1 MSEVNENVNPEEKV
15 TPDEV
20 AEPATPVVPDNSERS
35 RLGRKVAHM
44 EESMTDFMN
53 EMRDAMQSKTA
64 DTPVSEDPLDLGD
77 TDELVTSA
85 SLKKQLADFYKAQK
99 AQEIADAKAYKKD
112 YTSSILELSK
122 DLPEEE
128 FNSVINSLDNS
139 GNPRSSEDPRVAA
152 QVNFLK
158 ARNAVLEKK
167 IKEPVNP
174 IQGNVIHAPAGIGG
188 AAAVKPAEES
198 LPEFTQEELDFIKR
212 SGLTDEQVKEALSNK
227 SDTLIMK

>member
-1 MSEVNENVNPEEKV
+1 MSEVKENVNPEEEIPQKQEEV
-15 TPDEV
+15 TPEKP
-20 AEPATPVVPDNSERS
+20 EDNSERS
-35 RLGRKVAHM
+35 RLGRKVAYM
-44 EESMTDFMN
+44 EETMTNFMD
-53 EMRDAMQSKTA
+53 EMRDVMKSKTI

-77 TDELVTSA
+77 TDELVTAA
-85 SLKKQLADFYKAQK
+85 SLKNQLNTFYKAQK

-158 ARNAVLEKK
+158 ARNAVLESK

-174 IQGNVIHAPAGIGG
+174 IPGDVTHAPAGIGG

-198 LPEFTQEELDFIKR
+198 LPELTQEELDFIKR